1 MRRLILLLGLC
12 LPWVSGYAHKPSDSY
27 LTFDTTQRPLSA
39 QWDIALRD
47 LEFAIGLDA
56 DNDGSITWGELQS
69 RSSAISAYA
78 LSHLRV
84 DADGVTCTPQV
95 KDQLVDYHS
104 DGAYAVLRF
113 SLHCPV
119 HPSRLDIRYTLLLD
133 LDAQHRGITQVRHAA
148 GSKSL
153 IFGYTQRERSVDL
166 ADDSLA
172 DQILDYGREGVW
184 HIWIGFDHVLF
195 LLALLIP
202 SVFLRQHR
210 MWHPAPS
217 FRAAFLDVCKLV
229 SAFTL
234 AHSITLSLAALGVIS
249 LPASLVET
257 AIAVSVVFAALANLT
272 GFCPRYRWL
281 LAFGFGLI
289 HGFGFANVLADLGL
303 PSSTLA
309 VALLAFNL
317 GVELGQLAI
326 VGAFLP
332 LAYSLRDNRLYQFIS
347 LKGASAMIALL
358 AVVWVLERSVGME
371 ILGA

>member
-1 MRRLILLLGLC
+1 
-12 LPWVSGYAHKPSDSY
+12 
-27 LTFDTTQRPLSA
+27 
-39 QWDIALRD
+39 

-56 DNDGSITWGELQS
+56 DDDGRITWGELQS

-84 DADGVTCTPQV
+84 DADAEICTPQV

-113 SLHCPV
+113 SLQCPV
-119 HPSRLDIRYTLLLD
+119 RPSRLNIRYTLLFD
-133 LDAQHRGITQVRHAA
+133 LDAQHRGIAQVRHAE
-148 GSKSL
+148 GSKSFIL
-153 IFGYTQRERSVDL
+153 GNTQRERSVDL
-166 ADDSLA
+166 EDGSLS
-172 DQILDYGREGVW
+172 DQVLDYGREGVW
-184 HIWIGFDHVLF
+184 HIWIGLDHVLF

-202 SVFLRQHR
+202 SVFVRQRR
-210 MWHPAPS
+210 MWQPAPS
-217 FRAAFLDVCKLV
+217 FWAAFLDVCKIV

-249 LPASLVET
+249 LPMSLVET
-257 AIAVSVVFAALANLT
+257 AIAVSVVFAALANVS

-303 PSSTLA
+303 PSSTLV

-332 LAYSLRDNRLYQFIS
+332 LAFSVRDNRLYQFIS
-347 LKGASAMIALL
+347 LKGASAIIALL
-358 AVVWVLERSVGME
+358 AFVWVLERSMG
-371 ILGA
+371 IATLGA